1 MSYVCGHPKTANG
14 GAFWCDVILA
24 VRTLTT
30 FADPSSINQALVCGY
45 FIPRSYLDFQWWL
58 QWSGYIDLSH
68 WKTVSNGYKSLLL
81 LQITSLAQL
90 QKMSLC
96 CMCVFVFASPVCSL
110 KLQIHPTNWQGSQ
123 SVVTYVRAQT
133 SASVPQ
139 LSGSITHWVPV
150 ITFLAVW
157 LYSQQCQLVDFGW
170 STTFVQ
176 AEKWR
181 EWDTR
186 NHGPKRVNSTD
197 FGDPLTFHPAP
208 SSAQI
213 WNCPILW
220 FMTKYFKK
228 KNFSRQP
235 LTPLNLYLLNMLW
248 VFHHAEISI

>member
-1 MSYVCGHPKTANG
+1 MVISPCCSCRLPAWLSCRRWVCAVCVCLCLRVLSALSSCKFTPLPDKAANQS
-14 GAFWCDVILA
+14 W
-24 VRTLTT
+24 RTSEPRHLR
-30 FADPSSINQALVCGY
+30 PSS
-45 FIPRSYLDFQWWL
+45 
-58 QWSGYIDLSH
+58 
-68 WKTVSNGYKSLLL
+68 
-81 LQITSLAQL
+81 
-90 QKMSLC
+90 
-96 CMCVFVFASPVCSL
+96 
-110 KLQIHPTNWQGSQ
+110 
-123 SVVTYVRAQT
+123 
-133 SASVPQ
+133 